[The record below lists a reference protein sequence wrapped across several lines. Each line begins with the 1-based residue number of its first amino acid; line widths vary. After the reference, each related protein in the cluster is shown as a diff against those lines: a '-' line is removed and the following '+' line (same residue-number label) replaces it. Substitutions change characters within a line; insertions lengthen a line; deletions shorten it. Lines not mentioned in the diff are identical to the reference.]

1 VNNLHAWNLTPTDA
15 IVLQRELAA
24 RVDFQTPLDLTT
36 VQIVAGV
43 DVSVRDDIST
53 AALVALSFPGLQV
66 LDRVTAR
73 QPTSFPYI
81 PGLLSFRE
89 IPVLLEAHA
98 RLSVTPDAYLVDG
111 MGRIHPRRIGIAS
124 HLGLWL
130 DAPTV
135 GVGKTHFI
143 GTYDASPDERG
154 AFSPL
159 TDKGEL
165 LGVVLRTKHKV
176 KPLYISPGH
185 RIDLDSAIALVL
197 ACTTTYRLPE
207 PIRAA
212 HNTAGTRE
220 AGDGE
225 PSQPP
230 LL

>member
-1 VNNLHAWNLTPTDA
+1 MTLHQWNLTPSEA
-15 IVLQRELAA
+15 IALQRELAA
-24 RVDFQTPLDLTT
+24 RIDYQTPLDPGM
-36 VQIVAGV
+36 VKIIAGV
-43 DVSVRDDIST
+43 DVSVRDDVST
-53 AALVALSFPGLQV
+53 AAMVALSYPGLQV
-66 LDRVTAR
+66 IDRVTASL
-73 QPTSFPYI
+73 PTRFPYI
-81 PGLLSFRE
+81 AGLLSFRE

-98 RLSVTPDAYLVDG
+98 KLSVTPDAYLVDG

-143 GTYDASPDERG
+143 GTYDDPPNERG
-154 AFSPL
+154 SYSPL

-165 LGVVLRTKHKV
+165 LGVVLRTKPKV

-185 RIDLDSAIALVL
+185 RIDLDSAVKLVM
-197 ACTTTYRLPE
+197 ACTITYRLPE

-220 AGDGE
+220 DGGE
-225 PSQPP
+225 SSQQQ